1 MTNAFY
7 TEKNELERAAEI
19 LRVLAHPARLQIV
32 HQLIKKKKSLHV
44 SELQKSLSMLQF
56 TVSQHLNK
64 MRGHRVVSYERKG
77 KEIHYRVDDELVK
90 KTVKVLIG

>member
-1 MTNAFY
+1 MTNTFY
-7 TEKNELERAAEI
+7 TETNELERFAEI

-32 HQLIKKKKSLHV
+32 HLLIKKKSLHV
-44 SELQKSLSMLQF
+44 FELQKSLSMLQV

-64 MRGHRVVSYERKG
+64 MRSHRVVSYERKG
-77 KEIHYRVDDELVK
+77 TEIHYRVDDEQVK